1 MDLIWYFFSSD
12 PQDSVGRPK
21 KTFRSE
27 GRENAL
33 KLCGWGVPDV
43 EPGQISPI
51 IVIFTFFN
59 YPPPSGI
66 MLSCIIG

>member
-1 MDLIWYFFSSD
+1 MIDKTTYTNGPNLVFFSSD

-43 EPGQISPI
+43 EPGTISPKI
-51 IVIFTFFN
+51 AVFIFK
-59 YPPPSGI
+59 
-66 MLSCIIG
+66 

>member
-1 MDLIWYFFSSD
+1 MDLILSFFSSD

-43 EPGQISPI
+43 EPGWIS
-51 IVIFTFFN
+51 
-59 YPPPSGI
+59 
-66 MLSCIIG
+66 